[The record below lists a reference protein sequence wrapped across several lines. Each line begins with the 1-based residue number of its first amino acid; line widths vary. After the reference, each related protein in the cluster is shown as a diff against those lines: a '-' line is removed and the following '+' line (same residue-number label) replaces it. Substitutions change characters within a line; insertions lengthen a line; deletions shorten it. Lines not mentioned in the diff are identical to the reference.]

1 MGEDLDRIIR
11 LIQPVVESFGLELVD
26 LEFAGQ
32 GRRGVLRLFID
43 REGGV
48 TLKDC
53 EDVSRQASVVLDVE
67 DPIVHGYTLEVS
79 SPGLDRPLKK
89 IEDFLKFAGK
99 QVKVKTKQPRDDQSV
114 FEGRILEVREGT
126 VRLETAPEQ
135 VLEIPYTEIA
145 QARLVVETFRGR

>member
-1 MGEDLDRIIR
+1 M
-11 LIQPVVESFGLELVD
+11 
-26 LEFAGQ
+26 
-32 GRRGVLRLFID
+32 
-43 REGGV
+43 
-48 TLKDC
+48 
-53 EDVSRQASVVLDVE
+53 SRQASVVLDVE
-67 DPIVHGYTLEVS
+67 DPIAHGYTLEVS

-99 QVKVKTKQPRDDQSV
+99 QVKVKTKQPRDGQSV

-126 VRLETAPEQ
+126 VRLETAPAQ